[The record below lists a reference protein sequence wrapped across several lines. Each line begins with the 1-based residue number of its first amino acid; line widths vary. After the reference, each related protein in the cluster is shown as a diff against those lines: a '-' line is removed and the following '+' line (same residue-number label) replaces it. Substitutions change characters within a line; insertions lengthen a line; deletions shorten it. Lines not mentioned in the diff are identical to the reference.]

1 MKKIRRIGYLKGQI
15 IIGALA
21 VFLVAGIL
29 LVMLFNNGLALR
41 EKTQLI
47 DAADAAAYSEGVITA
62 RRLNFMA
69 YTNRAVVT
77 NHLAAGHAVI
87 YMSWIRHATTTWQAN
102 NDFYKYGG
110 FFNPHPGYIVRAG
123 MNYLLP
129 IYIANLDA
137 YEADVQNFLI
147 SINAANLALA
157 QGQDDAL
164 TQAVAVNAD
173 IRNLTVAQ
181 FDTNPA
187 NRIRVNNVND
197 IANTVAQANNVGN
210 TTLANQLN
218 NINNEDAALI
228 SFVQRVDNTAA
239 FLQMSANAIDANNSN
254 QIPSASWFNARD
266 WRTNTINGQN
276 RVKTFTTTM
285 TGVNWSATDTV
296 RNGSVVYNGAASA
309 LTLLPSYAP
318 FANPY
323 AVLPLANGIPIT
335 PTLTRTVLVAKDLQ
349 AQDITV
355 QNAGQR
361 QESGLRSFDTIE
373 HRAGQ
378 GGVPSPVLT
387 AYARA
392 EVFYSRPQ
400 PGAFDTFAFATR
412 PVGSVEY
419 ANLYNPFWQ
428 VRLTAVPSNF

>member
-1 MKKIRRIGYLKGQI
+1 MKKIKKIGHIKGQI

-69 YTNRAVVT
+69 YTNRAVVA

-110 FFNPHPGYIVRAG
+110 FFNPHPGPFVRIG
-123 MNYLLP
+123 MNVLLP
-129 IYIANLDA
+129 NFIQDLAA
-137 YEADVQNFLI
+137 YQTDVQTFLS
-147 SINAANLALA
+147 SINAANQSLSA
-157 QGQDDAL
+157 GQQDVL

-173 IRNLTVAQ
+173 VRNLTVAQ
-181 FDTNPA
+181 FDTDSA
-187 NRIRVNNVND
+187 NRIRVNDVND

-210 TTLANQLN
+210 FLLANELN
-218 NINNEDAALI
+218 NINNEDAALTN
-228 SFVQRVDNTAA
+228 FLQMADNTTA
-239 FLQMSANAIDANNSN
+239 FLQMSAGAIDANNPN
-254 QIPSASWFNARD
+254 QMPSSAWFNARD
-266 WRTNTINGQN
+266 WRTNLAEGDG
-276 RVKTFTTTM
+276 RVKTFTTAMNGTDW
-285 TGVNWSATDTV
+285 TATDTV
-296 RNGSVVYNGAASA
+296 RNGSEVYSGAASA
-309 LTLLPSYAP
+309 LNLLPTYAP

-323 AVLPLANGIPIT
+323 AVLPLANGVPIT
-335 PTLTRTVLVAKDLQ
+335 PTLTRTVLVAKNLQ

-355 QNAGQR
+355 QNGGQR
-361 QESGLRSFDTIE
+361 QERGLRSFDSVE
-373 HRAGQ
+373 HR
-378 GGVPSPVLT
+378 GGEPVILT
-387 AYARA
+387 AHARA
-392 EVFYSRPQ
+392 EVFYQRPQ
-400 PGAFDTFAFATR
+400 PGVFDTFAFATR
-412 PVGSVEY
+412 PAGSVEY

-428 VRLTAVPSNF
+428 VRLSAVPSDF

>member
-110 FFNPHPGYIVRAG
+110 FFNPHPGPVVRIG
-123 MNYLLP
+123 MNVLLP
-129 IYIANLDA
+129 NFIRDLAA
-137 YEADVQNFLI
+137 YQTDVQNFLS

-181 FDTNPA
+181 FDTDTA

-197 IANTVAQANNVGN
+197 IVNTVAQANSVGN
-210 TTLANQLN
+210 AMLANQLN
-218 NINNEDAALI
+218 NINNEDAALT
-228 SFVQRVDNTAA
+228 SFVQRVDNTAV
-239 FLQMSANAIDANNSN
+239 FLQMSANAIDVNNPN
-254 QIPSASWFNARD
+254 QIPAASWFNARD
-266 WRTNTINGQN
+266 WRTNLAEGNG
-276 RVKTFTTTM
+276 RVKTFTTAMNGTDW
-285 TGVNWSATDTV
+285 TATDTV
-296 RNGSVVYNGAASA
+296 RNGSEVYNGAATA

-323 AVLPLANGIPIT
+323 AVLPLANGLPTTPI
-335 PTLTRTVLVAKDLQ
+335 LTRTVLVAKNLQ

-361 QESGLRSFDTIE
+361 QERGLRSFDSIE
-373 HRAGQ
+373 HRSGQ
-378 GGVPSPVLT
+378 GGVTPTILT

-392 EVFYSRPQ
+392 EVFYQRPQ
-400 PGAFDTFAFATR
+400 PGVFDTFAFATR
-412 PVGSVEY
+412 PAGSVEH